1 MRRGLFFAFILAGG
15 WAAAATGFGEP
26 ARPAAPV
33 SVETRLSRRQVAI
46 GEPFLYTVAIKASR
60 ETEIAPVPGEKKLG
74 GADVLKATS
83 RERRF
88 LGRRTVIYSFELVA
102 YEAGELPIVPVP
114 VKYRPAAAGGDWLEV
129 RTKEEKISV
138 GSLLQ
143 GVAADKASLRDIK
156 SPLGLRSAR
165 RVWWYLAAALLFGSL
180 AAWFFRRRQEAQPPV
195 PAPPRPAQ
203 EIAYEQLEALRRKDL
218 IRQGMVAKYYIEL
231 SDIVRRYL
239 ENRFALRAPEMTT
252 QEFLF
257 HARQAAALKGDHQA
271 LVRDFLECC
280 DLVKFAKYVPA
291 ADVAEEVFLSARKLV
306 DETKA
311 EAVVSQS
318 LEEAA

>member
-1 MRRGLFFAFILAGG
+1 
-15 WAAAATGFGEP
+15 
-26 ARPAAPV
+26 
-33 SVETRLSRRQVAI
+33 
-46 GEPFLYTVAIKASR
+46 
-60 ETEIAPVPGEKKLG
+60 
-74 GADVLKATS
+74 
-83 RERRF
+83 
-88 LGRRTVIYSFELVA
+88 
-102 YEAGELPIVPVP
+102 
-114 VKYRPAAAGGDWLEV
+114 
-129 RTKEEKISV
+129 
-138 GSLLQ
+138 
-143 GVAADKASLRDIK
+143 LRDIK
-156 SPLGLRSAR
+156 SPLGLRPAR
-165 RVWWYLAAALLFGSL
+165 RVWWYLAAALLFGCV
-180 AAWFFRRRQEAQPPV
+180 AAWFFRRRQEAQAPA
-195 PAPPRPAQ
+195 PAPPRPAH

-291 ADVAEEVFLSARKLV
+291 ADVADEVFLSARKLV

-311 EAVVSQS
+311 EATAVQSQGS
-318 LEEAA
+318 KEAA